1 MPRVP
6 GAAWANAAKMPA
18 TTKED
23 WKCMMAV
30 GISEFESSYYELIIL
45 KRLET

>member
-1 MPRVP
+1 MPRDP

-23 WKCMMAV
+23 WKCMMAAE
-30 GISEFESSYYELIIL
+30 ISEFESSYDELIIS
-45 KRLET
+45 KRLGT